1 MSSATVLPSTL
12 VKNMGNERMH
22 SEWLQRCDTI
32 IRFQM
37 ASAVLLVSA
46 LVRTVGNGITHV
58 NAL

>member
-12 VKNMGNERMH
+12 VKNVGNERMH
-22 SEWLQRCDTI
+22 SQWLQRCDTM
-32 IRFQM
+32 IRFQT
-37 ASAVLLVSA
+37 ASVLVEVSA